1 MTPFIGDRQLLD
13 AILRI
18 RLLGS
23 YAVEAGRV
31 ILNQCRGVRKPRRVR
46 RERLISD
53 DEYLKVYAVAGIAVR
68 AAMVLAIRTLAL
80 PADLLGLVAIE

>member
-1 MTPFIGDRQLLD
+1 
-13 AILRI
+13 
-18 RLLGS
+18 
-23 YAVEAGRV
+23 
-31 ILNQCRGVRKPRRVR
+31 VR

-80 PADLLGLVAIE
+80 PADLLGLVAME